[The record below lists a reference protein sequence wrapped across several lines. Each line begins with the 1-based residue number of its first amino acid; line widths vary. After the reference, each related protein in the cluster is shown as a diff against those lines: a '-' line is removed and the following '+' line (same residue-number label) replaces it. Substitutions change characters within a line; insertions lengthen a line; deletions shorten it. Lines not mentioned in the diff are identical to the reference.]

1 MKKLLF
7 IIPLLLLFS
16 CNDKGKE
23 QNNIQKQPA
32 SVIWNGN
39 IATLYYNSTYGN
51 LGYILAHNPSKL
63 GIKGITFYNSDKDEL
78 LKSIVSKNEDGSYS
92 INFDPDKFKTINGKN
107 YYLIG
112 DEESPM
118 IAFEFA
124 NEGSLENLKKQ
135 IINYIKIWND
145 IVPKIEFLSLSQT
158 NLSNSAKKFFGNNF
172 NILVKTGYGNG
183 YVSDPS
189 YKYDAGKIV
198 SIDGYSFSSEFGE
211 ILLVATL
218 KNGDKNESIVL
229 ALKDGQDLNIVCGNL
244 STYLTSMD
252 ERGAFFLN
260 NPDFIRW
267 GTEWQRQPIE
277 VDSQGRYYKEIQFN
291 NYNCDRTGL
300 VAIPANFI
308 GYSMR
313 MILPREADDE
323 MVIQM
328 VDRDGNPTKVEGK
341 DVMPF
346 YSMNLFYDALKAYLD
361 YYENPQNL
369 TIGDDV
375 SEYITNRLIGRT
387 LDYDLSTPKTVETY
401 FAGSERRKSYNGYGG
416 DIQQFDSLERFIRN
430 GEKAN
435 FANTLYMK
443 LTADG
448 KAPKEVKINKSVY
461 TGDIVYDTDND
472 EPYLLMRYGNEY
484 ILVDGNGK
492 FQGIYD
498 YNKLANRERFVVFE
512 GQHRGQKV
520 NLQ

>member
-51 LGYILAHNPSKL
+51 LGYILDHNPSKL

-218 KNGDKNESIVL
+218 KNSDKNESIVL

-387 LDYDLSTPKTVETY
+387 LDYDLSTDGTQTY
-401 FAGSERRKSYNGYGG
+401 FAGRQRMRSYNENTYGG
-416 DIQQFDSLERFIRN
+416 YVMQLLMLEKNNDSNMLSSDFIN
-430 GEKAN
+430 
-435 FANTLYMK
+435 
-443 LTADG
+443 G
-448 KAPKEVKINKSVY
+448 KAVPVGKNVCL
-461 TGDIVYDTDND
+461 GDIVYDMNT
-472 EPYLLMRYGNEY
+472 EKSYMIVKYGNQY
-484 ILVDGNGK
+484 ILVDGNKK
-492 FQGIYD
+492 FQGIYTP
-498 YNKLANRERFVVFE
+498 NKKANREQFRVYE